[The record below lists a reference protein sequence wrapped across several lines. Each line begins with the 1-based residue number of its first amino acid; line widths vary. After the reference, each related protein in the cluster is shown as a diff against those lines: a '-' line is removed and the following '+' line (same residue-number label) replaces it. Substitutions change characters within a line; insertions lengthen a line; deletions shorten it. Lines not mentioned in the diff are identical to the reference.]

1 MNEAYIERIAKAI
14 WQIWTIKN
22 NQIFNKKEIP
32 KGIAIRMLKETLWS
46 KKEIEQIYITKVK
59 KQQHR

>member
-46 KKEIEQIYITKVK
+46 KKEIE
-59 KQQHR
+59 